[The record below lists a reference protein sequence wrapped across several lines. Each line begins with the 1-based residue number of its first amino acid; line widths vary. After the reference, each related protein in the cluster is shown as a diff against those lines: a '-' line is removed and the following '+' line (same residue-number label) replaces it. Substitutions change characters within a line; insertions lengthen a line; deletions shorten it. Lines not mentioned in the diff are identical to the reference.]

1 MAVDWGGGVMGVD
14 VANVAATEPDLIA
27 SSSNAAAAA
36 AGSSTLSLA
45 WKSTVSTFTLE
56 LVVVSTIMVDAA
68 DGLPIRERALM
79 LLGREGAAAA
89 CTPSLRAHPLPLPDK
104 ILNRVVK

>member
-1 MAVDWGGGVMGVD
+1 MAVDWGSGVVGVD
-14 VANVAATEPDLIA
+14 VVNVAATEPDPIA

-45 WKSTVSTFTLE
+45 WKSAVSTFTLE
-56 LVVVSTIMVDAA
+56 LVVVSTYMVDAA

-79 LLGREGAAAA
+79 LLGRGGGAA
-89 CTPSLRAHPLPLPDK
+89 CTPSVRAHPLPLPDK
-104 ILNRVVK
+104 ILDRAVK

>member
-1 MAVDWGGGVMGVD
+1 MAVDWGSGVVGVD
-14 VANVAATEPDLIA
+14 VVNVAATEPDPIA

-45 WKSTVSTFTLE
+45 WKSAVSTFTLE
-56 LVVVSTIMVDAA
+56 LVVVSTYMVDAA

-79 LLGREGAAAA
+79 LLGRGGGH
-89 CTPSLRAHPLPLPDK
+89 SVHP
-104 ILNRVVK
+104 IS